1 MAFLLGLFAG
11 LRRSEIDRLRWDHI
25 DHHKRRVQVVPSTTK
40 KTKTSASEG
49 SVLVSAT
56 VLNELADLQKKTASE
71 WVVEETNYPGT
82 SVHRDARYRAN
93 GTEMFLVQWL
103 RGKGIT
109 RKNPLHELRKEFGS
123 IINEK
128 DGLLAASHALRHASY
143 LTTAAIY
150 VENRSTAVA
159 DLAEYRSHAQTE
171 LVGA

>member
-1 MAFLLGLFAG
+1 
-11 LRRSEIDRLRWDHI
+11 
-25 DHHKRRVQVVPSTTK
+25 
-40 KTKTSASEG
+40 
-49 SVLVSAT
+49 
-56 VLNELADLQKKTASE
+56 
-71 WVVEETNYPGT
+71 
-82 SVHRDARYRAN
+82 
-93 GTEMFLVQWL
+93 MFLVQWL